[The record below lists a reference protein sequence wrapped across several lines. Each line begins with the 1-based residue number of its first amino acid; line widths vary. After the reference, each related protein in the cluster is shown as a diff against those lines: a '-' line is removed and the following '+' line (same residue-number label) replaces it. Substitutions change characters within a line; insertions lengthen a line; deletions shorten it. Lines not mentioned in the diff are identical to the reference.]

1 MIRPSPN
8 HLGQWRTFLWASDRV
23 NSVAFGPDGT
33 RIVSGSVG
41 TEHCGFGMPRAERS
55 ARTLASD
62 GPRLSLPYPFDVL
75 LDDRSVGIRHG
86 AAAHSKVGF
95 EEARKL

>member
-1 MIRPSPN
+1 M
-8 HLGQWRTFLWASDRV
+8 
-23 NSVAFGPDGT
+23 AFGPDGT

-41 TEHCGFGMPRAERS
+41 TELRLWMPRAERS

-62 GPRLSLPYPFDVL
+62 GPRLCLPFHFDVL

-86 AAAHSKVGF
+86 AAAHLKVGF
-95 EEARKL
+95 EEGRKL